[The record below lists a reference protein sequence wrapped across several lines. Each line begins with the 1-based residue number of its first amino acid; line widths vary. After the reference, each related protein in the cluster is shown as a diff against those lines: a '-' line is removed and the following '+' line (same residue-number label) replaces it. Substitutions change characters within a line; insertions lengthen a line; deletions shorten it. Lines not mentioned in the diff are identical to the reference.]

1 MPGWMLPA
9 ADDRERGSLSPMVA
23 IVALASLIMIGLAYD
38 GGQKAQATQR
48 AIAIADEAARAG
60 GQAVNPEGVIGQAP
74 AAVDVAAAVAAAES
88 YLNAAGVDGDISIA
102 PGGRQLVVTTTIQ
115 IQTVF
120 LGLIGIESMTVVGTG
135 EADLV
140 GS

>member
-120 LGLIGIESMTVVGTG
+120 LSLIGINSMTVVGTG